1 MGMLKLGSSYPGW
14 PCYALG
20 LDCCWWEANNK
31 LLSILLYT
39 FGTTCKQ
46 MCPCLSLYGSFMLIP
61 IQKLWIEVNNALS
74 GFGSWF
80 LSLFQIMGR
89 SNLFIFLK
97 KIIIGLPWWRSG
109 WGSACQCRGHGFG
122 PWSRKIPR
130 AAEQLSP
137 CATTAEPVLWSPRAT
152 TTEPACSNYWGP
164 CA

>member
-1 MGMLKLGSSYPGW
+1 MGNCTCACQAPPSRINRWVICSQLLLFQSTYAIGIADHLFLVMGMLKLGSSYPGW
-14 PCYALG
+14 PCYAIE

-80 LSLFQIMGR
+80 LSLFQVKGR

-97 KIIIGLPWWRSG
+97 KDHNHQHLYAFECKALCWVVPIAG
-109 WGSACQCRGHGFG
+109 
-122 PWSRKIPR
+122 
-130 AAEQLSP
+130 
-137 CATTAEPVLWSPRAT
+137 
-152 TTEPACSNYWGP
+152 
-164 CA
+164 